1 MLTRELAWIL
11 ANCEVIGSVTR
22 NKRKLSEMSVLM
34 IPLPI
39 CLFKKELVRIGFV
52 ETTDPP
58 THRPI
63 TTYLPTTYPATH
75 RQAFIKLEE
84 FC

>member
-52 ETTDPP
+52 ETTDPS
-58 THRPI
+58 TNYH
-63 TTYLPTTYPATH
+63 LPTDHLPSHPPTGFY
-75 RQAFIKLEE
+75 
-84 FC
+84 